1 VTSYYERFDMASSAN
16 KPDVVEVGFH
26 APETFLFRN
35 RAGRVQ
41 AGRLDEFGKQF
52 FEQVIE
58 REF

>member
-1 VTSYYERFDMASSAN
+1 MASSAN